1 MREPPEGVRLESEVK
16 LFSVGDT
23 AVWLA
28 ANGTLP
34 IDVPLSDADKVQ
46 MAKAIRDRGL
56 NCPTISTMRAEVVD
70 ARGIVY
76 RVTCAIPS
84 GTMQW
89 DVRYIDRQSLIPKF
103 EPW

>member
-1 MREPPEGVRLESEVK
+1 MK
-16 LFSVGDT
+16 LLSTGDA

-28 ANGTLP
+28 ASGTLP
-34 IDVPLSDADKVQ
+34 IDVPLSDADKFQ

-56 NCPTISTMRAEVVD
+56 HCPTISAMRAEVID
-70 ARGIVY
+70 DLGIVY

-89 DVRYIDRQSLIPKF
+89 DVRYIDRQSHIPQF